1 LLLKRTPAQA
11 GVRFVFVMSRLSHL
25 LLTRSIF
32 SLSLLTTLGFFPSQ
46 ESRGATDWT
55 STLTHD
61 PRGNFPDLRPGHAT
75 YAYGWSGITAGTS
88 EVSFR
93 HGEAPT
99 FVLEGKGRTVG
110 LARIL
115 WRFDLSY
122 RAVTN
127 AQTLRPVEAHQV
139 ETARGKRIET
149 NLKFSNDGVNSRR
162 FEGNRATPTVK
173 DFAFE
178 NLYDLQS
185 AFLYLRSQGL
195 RDHSVYRV
203 AVYPANS
210 AYVATITVLGRE
222 HLRVHSGNYN
232 AIKMDLK
239 LQRVN
244 KKNELEAHRKF
255 KRATL
260 WLSDDTD
267 RVLLRIESQI
277 FVGTVTAEMQSI
289 RFDND

>member
-1 LLLKRTPAQA
+1 
-11 GVRFVFVMSRLSHL
+11 MSRLSHL
-25 LLTRSIF
+25 LLARSVVGF
-32 SLSLLTTLGFFPSQ
+32 SLLTTLGFFASQ
-46 ESRGATDWT
+46 ETRGGTDWA

-61 PRGNFPDLRPGHAT
+61 TRGSFPDLRPGHAT
-75 YAYGWSGITAGTS
+75 YVYGWSGITAGTS

-93 HGEAPT
+93 HGEQQT

-122 RAVTN
+122 RSVAN
-127 AQTLRPVEAHQV
+127 AQTLRPLETHQV

-149 NLKFSNDGVNSRR
+149 NLKFSEGGVNSRR
-162 FEGNRATPTVK
+162 LEANRTTPTVK
-173 DFAFE
+173 DFASE

-185 AFLYLRSQGL
+185 VFLYLRSQPL
-195 RDHSVYRV
+195 RDGSVYRV
-203 AVYPANS
+203 AVYPANT
-210 AYVATITVLGRE
+210 AYVATVTVLGRE
-222 HLRVHSGNYN
+222 RLRVRAGNFN

-244 KKNELEAHRKF
+244 KKNELEPHRKF
-255 KRATL
+255 KRATI
-260 WLSDDTD
+260 WLSDDND

-277 FVGTVTAEMQSI
+277 FVGSVTAELQSI

>member
-1 LLLKRTPAQA
+1 
-11 GVRFVFVMSRLSHL
+11 MS
-25 LLTRSIF
+25 
-32 SLSLLTTLGFFPSQ
+32 
-46 ESRGATDWT
+46 D
-55 STLTHD
+55 
-61 PRGNFPDLRPGHAT
+61 
-75 YAYGWSGITAGTS
+75 
-88 EVSFR
+88 VSFR
-93 HGEAPT
+93 HGEQQT

-110 LARIL
+110 LARVL

-122 RAVTN
+122 RSVAN
-127 AQTLRPVEAHQV
+127 AQTLRPLEAHQV

-149 NLKFSNDGVNSRR
+149 NLKFSNEGVNSRR
-162 FEGNRATPTVK
+162 LEASRATPTVK
-173 DFAFE
+173 DFEWE

-185 AFLYLRSQGL
+185 VFLYLRSQPL

>member
-1 LLLKRTPAQA
+1 
-11 GVRFVFVMSRLSHL
+11 VISRLSLL
-25 LLTRSIF
+25 LLTRSVFGI
-32 SLSLLTTLGFFPSQ
+32 SLLTTLGFFVSA

-55 STLTHD
+55 ATLTHD
-61 PRGNFPDLRPGHAT
+61 PPGNFSALRPGHAS
-75 YAYGWSGITAGTS
+75 YVYGWSGITAGTS

-93 HGEAPT
+93 HGEQQT

-122 RAVTN
+122 RSVVN
-127 AQTLRPVEAHQV
+127 AQTLRPLETHQV

-149 NLKFSNDGVNSRR
+149 NLKFSNDGVDSRR
-162 FEGNRATPTVK
+162 LEGNRATPTVK
-173 DFAFE
+173 DFAWE

-185 AFLYLRSQGL
+185 VFLYLRSQSL
-195 RDHSVYRV
+195 HDHSVYRV
-203 AVYPANS
+203 MVYPANS
-210 AYVATITVLGRE
+210 AYVATVTVLGRE
-222 HLRVHSGNYN
+222 HLRGRSGNYN

-255 KRATL
+255 KRATI
-260 WLSDDTD
+260 WLSDDND

-277 FVGTVTAEMQSI
+277 FVGTVTAELQSI
-289 RFDND
+289 RFDNN

>member
-1 LLLKRTPAQA
+1 
-11 GVRFVFVMSRLSHL
+11 MSRLSHP
-25 LLTRSIF
+25 LLTRST
-32 SLSLLTTLGFFPSQ
+32 LGVSLLTTLGFFFSQ
-46 ESRGATDWT
+46 ETRGGTDWA
-55 STLTHD
+55 SSLTHD

-75 YAYGWSGITAGTS
+75 YVYGWSGITAGTS
-88 EVSFR
+88 EVSF
-93 HGEAPT
+93 HHDAQQT
-99 FVLEGKGRTVG
+99 FILEGKGRTVG

-122 RAVTN
+122 RSVAN
-127 AQTLRPVEAHQV
+127 AQTLRPLEAHQV

-149 NLKFSNDGVNSRR
+149 NLKFSNEGVNSRR

-185 AFLYLRSQGL
+185 VFLYLRSQSL

-210 AYVATITVLGRE
+210 AYVATVTVLGRE
-222 HLRVHSGNYN
+222 HLRVRSGNYN

-244 KKNELEAHRKF
+244 KKNELEPHRKF
-255 KRATL
+255 KRATI
-260 WLSDDTD
+260 WLSDDND

-277 FVGTVTAEMQSI
+277 FVGAVIAELQSI
-289 RFDND
+289 RFDSDQ

>member
-1 LLLKRTPAQA
+1 
-11 GVRFVFVMSRLSHL
+11 VRFVFVMPRLSHL
-25 LLTRSIF
+25 LLARSFFGI
-32 SLSLLTTLGFFPSQ
+32 SLLTTFVFFPSQ
-46 ESRGATDWT
+46 ETRAGTDWP

-61 PRGNFPDLRPGHAT
+61 ARGNFPDLRPGHAT
-75 YAYGWSGITAGTS
+75 YVYGWSGITAGTS

-93 HGEAPT
+93 HGEQQT
-99 FVLEGKGRTVG
+99 FVLEGKGRSIG

-122 RAVTN
+122 RSVAN
-127 AQTLRPVEAHQV
+127 AQTLRPLETHQV

-149 NLKFSNDGVNSRR
+149 NLKFSSEGVNSRR
-162 FEGNRATPTVK
+162 LEGNRTTPTIK
-173 DFAFE
+173 DFALE

-185 AFLYLRSQGL
+185 VFLYLRSQPL

-210 AYVATITVLGRE
+210 AYVATVTVLGRE
-222 HLRVHSGNYN
+222 HLRVRSGNYN
-232 AIKMDLK
+232 AIKMDLN

-244 KKNELEAHRKF
+244 KKNELEPHRKF
-255 KRATL
+255 KRATI
-260 WLSDDTD
+260 WLSDDND

-277 FVGTVTAEMQSI
+277 FVGTVTAELQSI